1 MAKEEGIYGSASI
14 LETSG
19 NASEYL
25 LTDPFMMTPFYIY
38 ATTKNRSEILRPADL
53 NGKRVAVPRNHRA
66 VDKYLAGIGGV

>member
-1 MAKEEGIYGSASI
+1 VAKEEGIYGSASI
-14 LETSG
+14 LKTSRNG
-19 NASEYL
+19 KEYL
-25 LTDPFMMTPFYIY
+25 LTDPFTTTPFYIY